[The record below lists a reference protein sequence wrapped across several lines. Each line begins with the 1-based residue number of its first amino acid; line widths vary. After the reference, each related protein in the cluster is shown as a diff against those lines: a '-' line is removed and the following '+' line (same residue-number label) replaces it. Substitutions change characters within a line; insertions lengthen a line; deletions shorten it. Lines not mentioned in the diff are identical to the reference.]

1 MPSAQPN
8 SRPLHARPDS
18 RVPPPGSQQRRE
30 QVESR
35 LVGLTEPRGP
45 HRPERRIGEVIAELG
60 FAKRDVVEAAV
71 EMASRNG
78 ELTGEVLVKSGVL
91 TTEQLARAVAER
103 HGLPHIDLSTFE
115 PDMTAANL
123 VEPSAAKRYSAV
135 PVAFVDDRTVLVAM
149 TDPAN
154 ILAVDDL
161 SMITGL
167 DIARAVASNED
178 IEAVIAQLDRVESS
192 MFVESDIDEPT
203 SGSAVTELESPDDDA
218 PVVRLVHSI
227 IAAAIERGA
236 SDIHFDATAS
246 DMDVRFRVDGVMWD
260 STSIPRRMVRGA
272 VSRIKIMAEL
282 DIAERRRPQDGRISL
297 SLDGRVVDIR
307 LVTLPTVEGESI
319 VMRILEKTD
328 RRLTFEEMGMSDA
341 DRDRFGA
348 AIRRSHGA
356 VIVTGP
362 TGSGK
367 STTLYSALGMIQ
379 SPEKT
384 IITIEDP
391 VEVRMAGMKQIQV
404 NNKTGLDF
412 AAGLRS
418 MMRADPDVI
427 MVGEVRDKET
437 ALTAIESSLTGH
449 LILSTLHTNDAPGAV
464 TRLVEMGI
472 EPFLVAS
479 SVTCVVGQRLARA
492 LCDACKEPMT
502 IPAAMLR
509 ENGFETDEDVSG
521 FGAVGCVRCGSTGF
535 RGRMGLFEVMPVTRA
550 IRELI
555 LANEPAEKI
564 ADCAL
569 SEGMQRIADHGLD
582 QVRAGLTSLDEVLR
596 VTAAA

>member
-1 MPSAQPN
+1 
-8 SRPLHARPDS
+8 
-18 RVPPPGSQQRRE
+18 VPPPASEARRE
-30 QVESR
+30 FVASR
-35 LVGLTEPRGP
+35 LAGVTQPSGP
-45 HRPERRIGEVIAELG
+45 HRPERRIGEVITDLG
-60 FAKRDVVEAAV
+60 FAKQDVVDAAI
-71 EMASRNG
+71 ELARRSG

-91 TTEQLARAVAER
+91 TADKLARAVAER
-103 HGLPHIDLSTFE
+103 HGLPHIDFSTFE
-115 PDMTAANL
+115 VDMTAANL
-123 VEPSAAKRYSAV
+123 VEPSAAKRYAAV
-135 PVAFVDDRTVLVAM
+135 PVGFVDERTVLVAM

-161 SMITGL
+161 TMITGL
-167 DIARAVASNED
+167 DIARAVASPED

-192 MFVESDIDEPT
+192 MFVETDIDEPT
-203 SGSAVTELESPDDDA
+203 NAAVMELEAPGDDA

-236 SDIHFDATAS
+236 SDIHFDATAG
-246 DMDVRFRVDGVMWD
+246 DMEVRYRVDGVMWD

-328 RRLTFEEMGMSDA
+328 RLLTFEEMGMSQA
-341 DRDRFGA
+341 DRDRFEA

-367 STTLYSALGMIQ
+367 STTLYSALGTIK

-404 NNKTGLDF
+404 NSKTGLDF

-427 MVGEVRDKET
+427 MVGEVRDRET

-464 TRLVEMGI
+464 TRLIEMGI

-492 LCDACKEPMT
+492 LCDACKEPRT
-502 IPAAMLR
+502 ISAEMLR
-509 ENGFETDEDVSG
+509 ENGFKADSDIEA
-521 FGAVGCVRCGSTGF
+521 FGPVGCVRCGSTGF
-535 RGRMGLFEVMPVTRA
+535 RGRMGIFEVMPVTRG
-550 IRELI
+550 IRDLI
-555 LANEPAEKI
+555 LAREAAEAI
-564 ADCAL
+564 ADLAV
-569 SEGMQRIADHGLD
+569 SEGMSRISDHGLD
-582 QVRAGLTSLDEVLR
+582 HVREGRTSIEEVLR

>member
-1 MPSAQPN
+1 MDLEA
-8 SRPLHARPDS
+8 
-18 RVPPPGSQQRRE
+18 PG
-30 QVESR
+30 
-35 LVGLTEPRGP
+35 
-45 HRPERRIGEVIAELG
+45 
-60 FAKRDVVEAAV
+60 
-71 EMASRNG
+71 
-78 ELTGEVLVKSGVL
+78 
-91 TTEQLARAVAER
+91 
-103 HGLPHIDLSTFE
+103 
-115 PDMTAANL
+115 
-123 VEPSAAKRYSAV
+123 
-135 PVAFVDDRTVLVAM
+135 
-149 TDPAN
+149 
-154 ILAVDDL
+154 
-161 SMITGL
+161 
-167 DIARAVASNED
+167 
-178 IEAVIAQLDRVESS
+178 
-192 MFVESDIDEPT
+192 
-203 SGSAVTELESPDDDA
+203 DDA

-236 SDIHFDATAS
+236 SDIHFDATAG
-246 DMDVRFRVDGVMWD
+246 DMDVRYRVDGVMWD

-328 RRLTFEEMGMSDA
+328 RRPDVRGDGHGRQA
-341 DRDRFGA
+341 DRDRFEA

-367 STTLYSALGMIQ
+367 STTLYSALGAIQ

-404 NNKTGLDF
+404 NSKTGLDF

-427 MVGEVRDKET
+427 MVGEIRDRET

-464 TRLVEMGI
+464 TRLIEMGI

-492 LCDACKEPMT
+492 LCDACKEPRDDLRGDAARERLRGGRGHRRPT
-502 IPAAMLR
+502 ARSAASAAARPATAAGSGSSRSCRSHADPRAHPRARDGR
-509 ENGFETDEDVSG
+509 ERSRDL
-521 FGAVGCVRCGSTGF
+521 AV
-535 RGRMGLFEVMPVTRA
+535 
-550 IRELI
+550 
-555 LANEPAEKI
+555 
-564 ADCAL
+564 
-569 SEGMQRIADHGLD
+569 SEGMTRMRRPRSRPGPRGTHLD
-582 QVRAGLTSLDEVLR
+582 RGSAPGNGGRLRTMKRVRGQAGFTMVEVMVAASILMVGVLGTLAMLDAVSKR
-596 VTAAA
+596 SRTAANRQAGAGARRATSSRPRASCRSARSRAARSSPGCSRTRTSAGTAAPPSGRSSAATRPSR

>member
-8 SRPLHARPDS
+8 IGPLRARSDE
-18 RVPPPGSQQRRE
+18 RVPAPGSDARRE
-30 QVESR
+30 HVAGR
-35 LVGLTEPRGP
+35 LAGLTEPRQP
-45 HRPERRIGEVIAELG
+45 NRTDRRIGEVIAELG
-60 FAKRDVVEAAV
+60 FAKRDVIEAAV
-71 EMASRNG
+71 ELASRSG

-91 TTEQLARAVAER
+91 TSEQLARAVAER
-103 HGLPHIDLSTFE
+103 HGLPHIDFSSFE

-161 SMITGL
+161 TMITGL
-167 DIARAVASNED
+167 DIARAVGSPED

-192 MFVESDIDEPT
+192 MLVETDLDEA
-203 SGSAVTELESPDDDA
+203 SSSATVMDLETPGDDA

-236 SDIHFDATAS
+236 SDIHFDPSAG
-246 DMDVRFRVDGVMWD
+246 DMDVRYRVDGVMWD

-328 RRLTFEEMGMSDA
+328 RLLTFEEMGMAEA
-341 DRDRFGA
+341 DRNRFGA

-367 STTLYSALGMIQ
+367 STTLYSALGEIQ

-391 VEVRMAGMKQIQV
+391 VEVRMTGMKQVQV
-404 NNKTGLDF
+404 NSKTGLDF

-427 MVGEVRDKET
+427 MVGEIRDRET

-464 TRLVEMGI
+464 TRLIEMGI

-479 SVTCVVGQRLARA
+479 SVTCVVGQRLARS
-492 LCDACKEPMT
+492 LCDACKEPLT
-502 IPAAMLR
+502 IPAEMLR
-509 ENGFETDEDVSG
+509 ENGFDIHEDVSA
-521 FGAVGCVRCGSTGF
+521 FGPIGCVRCGSTGY

-550 IRELI
+550 IRELV
-555 LANEPAEKI
+555 LARGAAEAI
-564 ADCAL
+564 ADCAV
-569 SEGMQRIADHGLD
+569 SEGMQRISDHGLE
-582 QVRAGLTSLDEVLR
+582 QVRAGRTSLEEVLR
-596 VTAAA
+596 VTSAT

>member
-1 MPSAQPN
+1 
-8 SRPLHARPDS
+8 
-18 RVPPPGSQQRRE
+18 VPPPASDARRE
-30 QVESR
+30 FVANR
-35 LVGLTEPRGP
+35 LAGVTQPSGP
-45 HRPERRIGEVIAELG
+45 HRPERRIGEVITDLG
-60 FAKRDVVEAAV
+60 FAKSDVVDAAI
-71 EMASRNG
+71 ELARRSG

-91 TTEQLARAVAER
+91 TAEQLSRAVAER
-103 HGLPHIDLSTFE
+103 HGLAHIDFSTFE
-115 PDMTAANL
+115 VDMTAANL
-123 VEPSAAKRYSAV
+123 VEPSAAKRYGAV
-135 PVAFVDDRTVLVAM
+135 PVAFVDERTVLVAM

-161 SMITGL
+161 TMITGL
-167 DIARAVASNED
+167 DIARAVASPED
-178 IEAVIAQLDRVESS
+178 IDAVIAQLDRVESS
-192 MFVESDIDEPT
+192 MFVETDIDEPT
-203 SGSAVTELESPDDDA
+203 NASVMELEAPGDDA
-218 PVVRLVHSI
+218 PVVRLVHSV

-236 SDIHFDATAS
+236 SDIHFDATAG
-246 DMDVRFRVDGVMWD
+246 DMEVRYRVDGVMWD

-328 RRLTFEEMGMSDA
+328 RLLTFEEMGMSQA
-341 DRDRFGA
+341 DQDRFGA

-367 STTLYSALGMIQ
+367 STTLYSALGSIK

-427 MVGEVRDKET
+427 MVGEVRDRET

-464 TRLVEMGI
+464 TRLIEMGI

-492 LCDACKEPMT
+492 LCDACKESRT
-502 IPAAMLR
+502 ISAEMLR
-509 ENGFETDEDVSG
+509 ENGFHVDTDISA
-521 FGAVGCVRCGSTGF
+521 FGPVGCVRCGSTGF
-535 RGRMGLFEVMPVTRA
+535 RGRMGLFEVMPVTRG

-555 LANEPAEKI
+555 LARETAEAI
-564 ADCAL
+564 ADLAI

-582 QVRAGLTSLDEVLR
+582 HVREGRTSIEEVLR